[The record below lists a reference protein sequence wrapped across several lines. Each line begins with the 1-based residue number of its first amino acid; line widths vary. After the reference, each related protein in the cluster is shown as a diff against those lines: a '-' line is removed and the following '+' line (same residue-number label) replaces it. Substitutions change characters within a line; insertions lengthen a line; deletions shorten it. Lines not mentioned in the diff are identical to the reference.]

1 MQTDF
6 LVIGS
11 GIAGLTYALKI
22 AQQCPDKKITILT
35 KAAADETNT
44 KYAQGGVAVVN
55 DLENDSFQKHID
67 DTLIAG
73 DGLCNK
79 EVVEIVIT
87 EGPARVQ
94 EIIDWGTKF
103 DKDAEGDY
111 KLGMEG
117 GHSEL
122 RILHHKDVTGKEI
135 ERALLEAINGLP
147 NIEMINHCLVIDVI
161 TQHHLGYL
169 VTKATPDITCYG
181 VYVLNAKNNQIEKIT
196 TKLTLMATGGN
207 GQVYRTTTNPYIATG
222 DGVAMVYR
230 AKGRIE
236 NMEFIQFHPT
246 ALYEAGKRGQAF
258 LITEAVRGDG
268 GILRNNNGEA
278 FMERYDERKDLAPRD
293 IVARAIDSEMKIA
306 GTENV
311 YLDCRHM
318 NIEKFKEHFPNI
330 YEKCLSVGI
339 DVSVNMIPVAPAA
352 HYSCGGI
359 KTDEWGRSSIQNLY
373 ACGECASTGLHG
385 ANRLASNSLLEAMVF
400 AHRCYIA
407 SLNPSHGGT
416 SQPHNTMLFR
426 ESANNSDASKSEDS
440 ERGAVPSPVGGRLG
454 WGPEWAVP
462 DWNAQGT
469 SEPKEMILIT
479 QSLKELQQ
487 VMSDYVGI
495 VRNNIRLQR
504 AFKRIDLLYEETESL
519 YQNTTVSAQLLELRN
534 MITVGY
540 LIIKGAAFRKESR
553 GLHYNTDYPNKSD
566 IVQNIVL

>member
-11 GIAGLTYALKI
+11 GIAGLTYALKV

-79 EVVEIVIT
+79 EVVEIVIK

-103 DKDAEGDY
+103 DTDAEGGY

-122 RILHHKDVTGKEI
+122 RILHYKDVTGREI
-135 ERALLEAINGLP
+135 ERALLEAINLSS
-147 NIEMINHCLVIDVI
+147 NIEIINHCLVIDVI
-161 TQHHLGYL
+161 TQHHFGYL

-181 VYVLNAKNNQIEKIT
+181 VYVLNAKSNRIEKISA
-196 TKLTLMATGGN
+196 KLTLLATGGN

-268 GILRNNNGEA
+268 GILRNKDGEA
-278 FMERYDERKDLAPRD
+278 FMERYDQRKDLAPRD

-330 YEKCLSVGI
+330 YKKCLSVGI
-339 DVSVNMIPVAPAA
+339 DVMVNMIPVAPAA

-359 KTDEWGRSSIQNLY
+359 KTDEWGRSSIKNLY

-385 ANRLASNSLLEAMVF
+385 ANRLASNSLLEAIVF
-400 AHRCYIA
+400 AHRCYLS
-407 SLNPSHGGT
+407 SLNPFEGGT
-416 SQPHNTMLFR
+416 SQPHKTTPL
-426 ESANNSDASKSEDS
+426 EETAIKSGSSKSE
-440 ERGAVPSPVGGRLG
+440 GGKEITPPLG
-454 WGPEWAVP
+454 EPEGDVP
-462 DWNAQGT
+462 DWNAEGT
-469 SEPKEMILIT
+469 AEPREMILIT

-495 VRNNIRLQR
+495 VRNNVRLQR
-504 AFKRIDLLYEETESL
+504 ALKRIDLLYEETESL

-553 GLHYNTDYPNKSD
+553 GLHYNTDYPNKSS
-566 IVQNIVL
+566 IVQNIIL